1 MLYKDKILQNES
13 ISKKM
18 GTQPFRNSFELSQ
31 FQFEK
36 RTDRAGYKW
45 KGIFRIRKHQYPS
58 FYREFWFG
66 QRCYLE
72 FRF

>member
-1 MLYKDKILQNES
+1 MIESYKMSQFR
-13 ISKKM
+13 KKM

-36 RTDRAGYKW
+36 WTDRAGYKW

-66 QRCYLE
+66 KDVI
-72 FRF
+72 